1 MVHLL
6 RCISIDNHPL
16 HIVYFRAGVLWGYP
30 DLLEKLY
37 GEVRSAVTEERN
49 KGVKREKEKQQE
61 TTADDFNNVLDVME
75 ENEDDTAS
83 APHPDQFSPPVPLD
97 DGSVPLDVTQ
107 TDVQPDSGTRP
118 IDYLPT
124 SNVRLSTP
132 ATATTEALEPTSG
145 CPFPQPDTGEADT
158 SPDEIEEVPGPS
170 IPGVNDEEL
179 RVAQSKEE

>member
-6 RCISIDNHPL
+6 RCISIDNHPSF
-16 HIVYFRAGVLWGYP
+16 IGFFRAGVLWGYP

-37 GEVRSAVTEERN
+37 GEVRSALTEERD
-49 KGVKREKEKQQE
+49 KGVEREKEKQQE
-61 TTADDFNNVLDVME
+61 TTVDDLNNVPEVME
-75 ENEDDTAS
+75 ENEDDTGS
-83 APHPDQFSPPVPLD
+83 APPQFGPPVPLD
-97 DGSVPLDVTQ
+97 DGSGPLALTQ

-124 SNVRLSTP
+124 SIGRLSTP
-132 ATATTEALEPTSG
+132 ATATMEALESTSG
-145 CPFPQPDTGEADT
+145 CPFPQPDTGEVDT

-170 IPGVNDEEL
+170 IRGVNDEEL